1 MAQKIEHAQYDVV
14 VVGGGCAGIAA
25 AISAAKNGAKTLLVE
40 AGSMIG
46 GELITGLPVDGALNA
61 RGEWVVGGVL
71 KEILDEHARLGG
83 YIGPVK
89 DWRLIWYVC
98 IDPEIMKVAV
108 SNVVRRHGVHV
119 WMYSFAEDVV
129 TRGGEVTG
137 VVILNKRQRTLVTSK
152 VYIDCSGDGDLAVQ
166 AGADTMVSNDK
177 GEYQP
182 LTMLF
187 RISGVDSKRLLQFCV
202 DAPENLAV
210 GESEWMGSE
219 LTARQCAE
227 KLYEQGQPAVFIKGN
242 GPMIQEGIRSGDL
255 KYETALIGIIPV
267 SAERGEVSVNTTR
280 IANIDATD
288 TVKLSDAFGTL
299 VDQVWSCV
307 GFMRRRVPGFE
318 NAHFSGLSHRVGIRE
333 TRRIVCDYVLT
344 GDDVLN
350 ARKREDGIGKGSH
363 HIDIHQDGIKQVRI
377 PVRHGGSYD
386 MPYDMIVARGI
397 KNVYVAGRCMSAD
410 REAHGSARVMG
421 PCMAQGEAA
430 GLGAAI
436 SLRSNDPGDIRS
448 VPIRKLRDGLA
459 MQGAVLEGTH

>member
-1 MAQKIEHAQYDVV
+1 MAQRLKQENYDVV
-14 VVGGGCAGIAA
+14 VVGGGCAGVAA
-25 AISAAKNGAKTLLVE
+25 AVSAAKNGARTLLIE

-61 RGEWVVGGVL
+61 RGEWIVGGVL
-71 KEILDEHARLGG
+71 KEILDEHERLGG

-129 TRGGEVTG
+129 MAGNAVSG
-137 VVILNKRQRTLVTSK
+137 VVVLNKRQRTLVNAS
-152 VYIDCSGDGDLAVQ
+152 VYIDCSGDGDLAMLS
-166 AGADTMVSNDK
+166 GAEAMVSNDK
-177 GEYQP
+177 GEFQP

-187 RISGVDSKRLLQFCV
+187 RMSGVDSRRLLQFCV
-202 DAPENLAV
+202 DQPENLAV
-210 GESEWMGSE
+210 GESEWMGAD
-219 LTARQCAE
+219 LTPRQCAE
-227 KLYEQGQPAVFIKGN
+227 RLYEQGQPAVFLKGN
-242 GPMIQEGIRSGDL
+242 GPLIQAGISSRDL

-267 SAERGEVSVNTTR
+267 SNERGEVSVNTTR

-288 TVKLSDAFGTL
+288 TVRLSEAFGSL

-307 GFMRRRVPGFE
+307 SFMRKRIPGFE
-318 NAHFSGLSHRVGIRE
+318 NAHFSGLAHRVGIRE
-333 TRRIVCDYVLT
+333 TRRIVGDYVLT

-350 ARKREDGIGKGSH
+350 ARKRDDGIGKGSH

-386 MPYDMIVARGI
+386 MPYDMLVARGL

-410 REAHGSARVMG
+410 REGHGSARVMG

-430 GLGAAI
+430 GLGSAI
-436 SLRSNDPGDIRS
+436 SLRSNDPGNIRG
-448 VPIRKLRDGLA
+448 VPIRQLREGLA
-459 MQGAVLEGTH
+459 AQGAILAGTH